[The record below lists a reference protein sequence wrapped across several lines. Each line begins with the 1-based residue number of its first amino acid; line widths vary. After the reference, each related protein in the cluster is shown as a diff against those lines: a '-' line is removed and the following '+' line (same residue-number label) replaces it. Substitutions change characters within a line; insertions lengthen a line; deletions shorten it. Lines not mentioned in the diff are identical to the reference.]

1 MCKEIPDFE
10 KLNAQYKDQKVKVL
24 LVSLDFST
32 QVESRVIPFMER
44 MNMKSEVILL
54 NEPNPNRWIPIV
66 SEKWSGAIPA
76 TLIYSKNFRE
86 FYEREFNFEEFEEIV
101 KPLIY
106 QITYSFNQNPLIM
119 KKVVLLFSI
128 LFITMTSFAQGYQ
141 VGDKAA
147 DFKLR
152 NVDGKYYSMADFPDA
167 KGFVVIFSCNH
178 CPYVV
183 AYEDRMIELHKEF
196 APKGFPVI
204 AINPNDSVATPGFI
218 CKYAEKGPEKKFP
231 FLYLHD
237 AEQKVFPKYGATRTP
252 HVFLLKERWQMI

>member
-1 MCKEIPDFE
+1 
-10 KLNAQYKDQKVKVL
+10 
-24 LVSLDFST
+24 
-32 QVESRVIPFMER
+32 
-44 MNMKSEVILL
+44 
-54 NEPNPNRWIPIV
+54 
-66 SEKWSGAIPA
+66 
-76 TLIYSKNFRE
+76 
-86 FYEREFNFEEFEEIV
+86 
-101 KPLIY
+101 
-106 QITYSFNQNPLIM
+106 M

-152 NVDGKYYSMADFPDA
+152 NVDGKYYSMADFPDT

-204 AINPNDSVATPGFI
+204 AINPNDSVLQPQDSFVNMQKRA
-218 CKYAEKGPEKKFP
+218 KEKNFP

-252 HVFLLKERWQMI
+252 HVFLLKRDGNDLRVAYIGAIDDNHQDVAKVENKYLANAINAVISGRNPDPNFTRAIGCTIKAK

>member
-1 MCKEIPDFE
+1 
-10 KLNAQYKDQKVKVL
+10 
-24 LVSLDFST
+24 
-32 QVESRVIPFMER
+32 
-44 MNMKSEVILL
+44 
-54 NEPNPNRWIPIV
+54 
-66 SEKWSGAIPA
+66 
-76 TLIYSKNFRE
+76 
-86 FYEREFNFEEFEEIV
+86 
-101 KPLIY
+101 
-106 QITYSFNQNPLIM
+106 M

-204 AINPNDSVATPGFI
+204 AINPNDSVLQPQDSFVNMQKRA
-218 CKYAEKGPEKKFP
+218 KEKNFP

-252 HVFLLKERWQMI
+252 HVFLLKRDGRDLKVAYIGAIDDNHQDVAKVENKYLSNAINAVISGRNPDPNFTRAIGCTIKAK